1 MPTYNRKSSPHQPI
15 HRPVC
20 RSPFLPP
27 PPCPQPPRRHRG
39 RAGAIVGAVFLGAG
53 IAMIAVFSRLQSSD
67 FSSQDRHYLA
77 VIRNPCEHSEVLDT
91 TRCSSWGQQ
100 RWHWPDDKTL
110 VKDANDVCAAEAG
123 APWEEKIRT
132 GGSLIA
138 ARHPAFFDLQVG
150 VEEVAARNV
159 YCPNVIAP
167 AGESPDLAAATG
179 LKGTP

>member
-1 MPTYNRKSSPHQPI
+1 MPTYNRNSSAQQPI

-20 RSPFLPP
+20 RSPFLAP
-27 PPCPQPPRRHRG
+27 PPCPQPPRRYRG
-39 RAGAIVGAVFLGAG
+39 RLGAIVGAAFLGAG
-53 IAMIAVFSRLQSSD
+53 IAMLALFSRLQSSD

-77 VIRNPCEHSEVLDT
+77 VIRNPCEHGEVLDT

-100 RWHWPDDKTL
+100 RWHWPDDRTL

-123 APWEEKIRT
+123 AQREEKIRT

-167 AGESPDLAAATG
+167 AGESPDLAAATELTG
-179 LKGTP
+179 KP